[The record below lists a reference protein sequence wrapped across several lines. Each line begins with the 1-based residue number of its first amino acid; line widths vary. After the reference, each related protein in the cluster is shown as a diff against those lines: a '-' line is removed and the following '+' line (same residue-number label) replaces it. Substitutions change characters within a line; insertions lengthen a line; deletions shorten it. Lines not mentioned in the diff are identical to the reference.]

1 MLSSYS
7 NPLSSTLPNQL
18 SLPALVINSAP
29 NWNDLF
35 LRKELLLALQEMGY
49 HQPSQVQSQAIPRV
63 LQGAN
68 VICQAKAGMGKTAV
82 FVIGILN
89 LMTPEANN
97 EYLPHQCI
105 VIAHTRELAYQ
116 INKEFMKFSKY
127 MTTPPLR
134 IGCYFGGMSIDR
146 DMGELSDRKTTPHI
160 IIGTP
165 GRLLDLLYRGYINAS
180 KVLHK

>member
-1 MLSSYS
+1 MLGSYS
-7 NPLSSTLPNQL
+7 NHSYSVTNKELSHP
-18 SLPALVINSAP
+18 SLIISSAP

-35 LRKELLLALQEMGY
+35 LRKELLLALQEMGF
-49 HQPSQVQSQAIPRV
+49 HQPSEVQSQAIPRV

-89 LMTPEANN
+89 LMTPEANS

-116 INKEFMKFSKY
+116 INKEFIKFSKY
-127 MTTPPLR
+127 MTTPPVR
-134 IGCYFGGMSIDR
+134 IGCYFGGLSIDR
-146 DMGELSDRKTTPHI
+146 DMGELSDRKTSPHI

-180 KVLHK
+180 KVAEV